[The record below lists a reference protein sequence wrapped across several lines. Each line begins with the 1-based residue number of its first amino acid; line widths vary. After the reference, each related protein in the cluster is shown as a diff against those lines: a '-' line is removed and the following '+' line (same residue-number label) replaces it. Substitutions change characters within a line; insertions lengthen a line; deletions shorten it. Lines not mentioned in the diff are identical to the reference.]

1 MSCLIP
7 WTSSANHVCVT
18 IGPQYLGRCH
28 ICINHGSEKFQKR
41 FLDMMSENITKTR
54 TKMNKQQVQQENENI
69 REELESITVVYRGKE
84 HKIEFPNNAD
94 AKLICQCIKRET
106 GVRGSFYVHF
116 GEQSNNYLHCSSVTR
131 GNLAKLAGKSL
142 EVRGGNGKDVRTC
155 FKT

>member
-1 MSCLIP
+1 MSNPLGVKYASCMRHDR
-7 WTSSANHVCVT
+7 SSV
-18 IGPQYLGRCH
+18 IGTVPH
-28 ICINHGSEKFQKR
+28 KHFKITVQKS
-41 FLDMMSENITKTR
+41 FNMMSENITKTR
-54 TKMNKQQVQQENENI
+54 TKMNKQQVQQENENT
-69 REELESITVVYRGKE
+69 REELESITVVYLGKE

-155 FKT
+155 LKN